1 MLIYHK
7 GEIMDKVSYDKAT
20 YSLAI
25 IDIDLFTE
33 CLQNLDVA
41 VREAKEN
48 MELILTHNNEELVPF
63 LQQYSLKK
71 FEDVKKYFRVVRSR
85 VDKYRNKLVIY
96 FSKNLIAQKT
106 FNSKVEILNELLKEK
121 ELFIDAQIEK
131 CNNYIAANTSNKVSV
146 QGE

>member
-1 MLIYHK
+1 
-7 GEIMDKVSYDKAT
+7 MDKVSYDKAT
-20 YSLAI
+20 YSLAL

-41 VREAKEN
+41 VSEAKKN

-63 LQQYSLKK
+63 LQKYSLKK
-71 FEDVKKYFRVVRSR
+71 YEDAKKYFKMVRSR
-85 VDKYRNKLVIY
+85 VDKYRNKLTIY

-121 ELFIDAQIEK
+121 ELFIDAQIAK
-131 CNNYIAANTSNKVSV
+131 CNNYIAANTSNKVSA
-146 QGE
+146 QGEK